1 MTTEL
6 TSATQPPALR
16 RRGGAL
22 PVLPVVLVVSV
33 VVVVGLAGYVDS
45 LTTAAQREAVHSG
58 RGAVTG
64 FVGAVLVGAAAV
76 LLGARPRHLVGVVL
90 AGLGMLWAVDG
101 LMESWSA
108 YSLAADLPGTDFA
121 VWFVARLGAA
131 LLLGLPLLLVLYP
144 SGRLMPGRWRVV
156 SLATVAAAAALP
168 LALQVAPDSVVFQD
182 LPVPGCGPTGW
193 RCRSP
198 TA

>member
-1 MTTEL
+1 M
-6 TSATQPPALR
+6 
-16 RRGGAL
+16 
-22 PVLPVVLVVSV
+22 
-33 VVVVGLAGYVDS
+33 
-45 LTTAAQREAVHSG
+45 
-58 RGAVTG
+58 
-64 FVGAVLVGAAAV
+64 
-76 LLGARPRHLVGVVL
+76 VGVL
-90 AGLGMLWAVDG
+90 ARR
-101 LMESWSA
+101 
-108 YSLAADLPGTDFA
+108 DLPGTDFA